1 MIKHNKLF
9 FITSDGLCINVNQ
22 ITDGSTSAGGCLHLY
37 INSPS
42 TYNDFGKGLDI
53 KLTKEDTRQFHKFL
67 EDNKFNKRQ
76 KKYGPL
82 FWVSPE
88 RNKIINMSY
97 VSRVRGKTV
106 YLDTQERYY
115 NLDKS
120 DCLDF
125 KQFMQKHNFI

>member
-22 ITDGSTSAGGCLHLY
+22 ITDGYTSAGGCLHLY
-37 INSPS
+37 INSPWAH
-42 TYNDFGKGLDI
+42 NNFGDVIDI

-67 EDNKFNKRQ
+67 EDNKYNKRQ
-76 KKYGPL
+76 KKYAPI

-97 VSRVRGKTV
+97 VTRVKGKTV
-106 YLDTQERYY
+106 CLDTQERYY
-115 NLDKS
+115 DFNKS
-120 DCLDF
+120 DCVNF
-125 KQFMQKHNFI
+125 KQFMQKHNLI